1 MQKYLL
7 NGFEVFKVLPI
18 SHEILRKK
26 IFEHYNFTNKEEDT
40 LSTMIDTLRLYNKL
54 HSIEALAL
62 AAPQVGWEKRLF
74 VCADLEL
81 QQRKKAKYIQKV
93 DVYLN
98 PEIIKKSNDLI
109 VSKENC
115 LSIPPNQIACVMR
128 SNKITMK
135 YYNLLGIEMVV
146 EAEGLQACIYQ
157 HEIDH
162 LDGIN
167 ALEKATSIIDSQQR

>member
-26 IFEHYNFTNKEEDT
+26 SHEYYNFTNKEEDI
-40 LSTMIDTLRLYNKL
+40 LSIMVDTLRLYNKV
-54 HSIEALAL
+54 HKIDALAL
-62 AAPQVGWEKRLF
+62 AAPQIGWEKRLF
-74 VCADLEL
+74 VCADIDL
-81 QQRKKAKYIQKV
+81 QYRKKAKYIQKV

-98 PEIIKKSNDLI
+98 PQIIKKSNDLI
-109 VSKENC
+109 KSDEFC
-115 LSIPPNQIACVMR
+115 LSFPPNKMVCVMR
-128 SNKITMK
+128 SNKIVMK

-162 LDGIN
+162 LDGIS
-167 ALEKATSIIDSQQR
+167 ALDKATSIIDSQQ